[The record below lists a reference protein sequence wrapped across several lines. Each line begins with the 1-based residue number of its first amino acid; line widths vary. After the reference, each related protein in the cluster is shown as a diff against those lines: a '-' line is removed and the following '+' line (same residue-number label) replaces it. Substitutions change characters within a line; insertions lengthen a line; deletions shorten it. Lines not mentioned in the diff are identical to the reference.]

1 MSVRRVILGAVVA
14 LGWVGSAAEAA
25 DCRNPVDQHT
35 MNNCAADDY
44 DAADRAL
51 NLQYKVTRKVLAGAS
66 DIADRR
72 LVAAQRAWIAF
83 RDGHCDT
90 VSAVVAGGSME
101 PLLRFSCLAE
111 ATRARTVQLKQLA
124 EDFGN

>member
-1 MSVRRVILGAVVA
+1 MRARRAILGAVVA
-14 LGWVGSAAEAA
+14 SGCAGSAAQAA

-51 NLQYKVTRKVLAGAS
+51 NLQYKVTRKVLAGAAEG
-66 DIADRR
+66 ADRR
-72 LVAAQRAWIAF
+72 LVTAQKAWIAF

-90 VSAVVAGGSME
+90 VSAVVAGGTME
-101 PLLRFSCLAE
+101 PLLRYSCLAE
-111 ATRARTVQLKQLA
+111 TTRARTVQLKQLA

>member
-1 MSVRRVILGAVVA
+1 MRARRVILGAVVA
-14 LGWVGSAAEAA
+14 LGCAGSGAQAA

-66 DIADRR
+66 DGADRR
-72 LVAAQRAWIAF
+72 LVTAQKAWIAF

-90 VSAVVAGGSME
+90 VAAVVAGGTME
-101 PLLRFSCLAE
+101 PLLRYSCLAE
-111 ATRARTVQLKQLA
+111 TTRARTVQLKQLA